1 MDFPFIEE
9 QIDDYNFIRTFPKD
23 VDEMDLIWHADKE
36 NRIITVLEGNG
47 WKFQFDEELP
57 IKMRKGKTISIL
69 KGRLHRVIKGNGDL
83 TVKGTTTTIKS
94 NEVDI
99 SDLAIRVASNIS
111 DIQDLSGLL
120 DDGAG
125 LIVGDTSTNLKL
137 ASILYKFSNLNII
150 IF

>member
-57 IKMRKGKTISIL
+57 IEMTDGLNISIFE
-69 KGRLHRVIKGNGDL
+69 GRIHRVIKGEGPL
-83 TVKGTTTTIKS
+83 KIKLQK
-94 NEVDI
+94 NA
-99 SDLAIRVASNIS
+99 L
-111 DIQDLSGLL
+111 
-120 DDGAG
+120 
-125 LIVGDTSTNLKL
+125 
-137 ASILYKFSNLNII
+137 
-150 IF
+150 

>member
-9 QIDDYNFIRTFPKD
+9 QIDDYNFIRTFSKD

-69 KGRLHRVIKGNGDL
+69 KGRLHRVIKGNGIL
-83 TVKGTTTTIKS
+83 KI
-94 NEVDI
+94 
-99 SDLAIRVASNIS
+99 
-111 DIQDLSGLL
+111 
-120 DDGAG
+120 
-125 LIVGDTSTNLKL
+125 NLQKHAL
-137 ASILYKFSNLNII
+137 
-150 IF
+150 